1 MGQVYVS
8 TPGASVAIELNGKVL
23 GSTPSRL
30 QLPVGSH
37 VLHLRRANASPL
49 PVEVKVAAGK
59 VVFIEVPLGS

>member
-1 MGQVYVS
+1 MS
-8 TPGASVAIELNGKVL
+8 TPGTSVPIELNGKVL

-37 VLHLRRANASPL
+37 VLHLRRANSTPL